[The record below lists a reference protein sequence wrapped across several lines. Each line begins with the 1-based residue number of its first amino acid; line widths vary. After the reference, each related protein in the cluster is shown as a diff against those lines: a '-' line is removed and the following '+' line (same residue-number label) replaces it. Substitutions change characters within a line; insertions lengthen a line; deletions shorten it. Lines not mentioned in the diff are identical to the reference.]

1 MRQLFGDLLFN
12 FQIIPN
18 IRNLRRRL
26 LFPYLGTLLQPY
38 NFFLI

>member
-1 MRQLFGDLLFN
+1 MNRGIYIT
-12 FQIIPN
+12 FQFPIIPK
-18 IRNLRRRL
+18 IGNLRRRL